1 MEWWEDE
8 ANTARTIKATRA
20 AQMIDS
26 LSKPWPE
33 GGASVAKGF
42 RWRKN
47 KSAGEMQ
54 ALSPILAQIANH
66 LHFASDVL
74 DVEA

>member
-1 MEWWEDE
+1 MERWEDE
-8 ANTARTIKATRA
+8 ANTARIIKAASA
-20 AQMIDS
+20 AQLIDS

-47 KSAGEMQ
+47 KSAVEM
-54 ALSPILAQIANH
+54 
-66 LHFASDVL
+66 
-74 DVEA
+74 